1 MSGIINSTGARSGVI
16 GTTVG
21 TPTGGKVLGFHSSV
35 ASESQTISTSSFVAV
50 DYVYVTLPV
59 SESGSKMLMTF
70 TTCLSVPASSPW
82 NVISFGKSSSSGGT
96 YTELTGETWGLG
108 FVQHSSGGVAN
119 SQINTWSFVH
129 THGESVGTDIY
140 YKLMG
145 KQDGTNF
152 DIGQGD
158 ADTTMTLMELST
170 A

>member
-1 MSGIINSTGARSGVI
+1 MSGIVNSTGAKSGVI

-35 ASESQTISTSSFVAV
+35 ASENQTISTTSFVAV
-50 DYVYVTLPV
+50 DIVYVTLPV
-59 SESGSKMLMTF
+59 TESGSKMLMTF
-70 TTCLSVPASSPW
+70 NSMMVVPASTPW

-96 YTELTGETWGLG
+96 YTELTGESWGIG
-108 FVQHSSGGVAN
+108 FWYHGSGGVSNNMIA
-119 SQINTWSFVH
+119 TWSFVH
-129 THGESVGTDIY
+129 THGESVDTDIY

-145 KQDGTNF
+145 RQDGVNF
-152 DIGQGD
+152 DIGQPD